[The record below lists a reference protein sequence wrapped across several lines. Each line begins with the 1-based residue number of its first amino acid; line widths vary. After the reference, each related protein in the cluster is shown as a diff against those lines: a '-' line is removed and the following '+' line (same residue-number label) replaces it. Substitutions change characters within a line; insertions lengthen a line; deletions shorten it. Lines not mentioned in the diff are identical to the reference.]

1 MVMEMAQARVLTDKE
16 LKQILNYNDSCERH
30 AARNRLMLLFTHWA
44 GMRIGEVVALRVSDV
59 VTEDSTA
66 RSEIRLSSTQTKGK
80 HARTVFVSTRLQREI
95 KKYLKASNTRYSER
109 TLFSTQKSHAFT
121 ANTATQL
128 LQRIYERAGMRGA
141 TSHSGRRSYLTKLAD
156 KGVGVFV
163 LAQLAGHRHIGTT
176 QRYVSVSDTQLKNAA
191 ELAS

>member
-1 MVMEMAQARVLTDKE
+1 
-16 LKQILNYNDSCERH
+16 
-30 AARNRLMLLFTHWA
+30 MLLFTHWA

-59 VTEDSTA
+59 VTEDGTV

-95 KKYLKASNTRYSER
+95 TKYLKASTTHYSER
-109 TLFSTQKSHAFT
+109 SLFNTQKSHAFT

-128 LQRIYERAGMRGA
+128 LQRIYARAGMVGA

-163 LAQLAGHRHIGTT
+163 LAQLAGHRHINTT
-176 QRYVSVSDTQLKNAA
+176 QRYVNVSDTQLRNAA

>member
-1 MVMEMAQARVLTDKE
+1 MMTQARVLTDKE
-16 LKQILNYNDSCERH
+16 LKQVLNYNDACERH
-30 AARNRLMLLFTHWA
+30 AARNRLMLLMTHWA

-59 VTEDSTA
+59 VTEDSA
-66 RSEIRLSSTQTKGK
+66 PRKEIRLSSTQTKGK

-95 KKYLKASNTRYSER
+95 TKYLKASTMRYSER
-109 TLFSTQKSHAFT
+109 SLFSTQKSHAFT

-128 LQRIYERAGMRGA
+128 LQRIYTRAGMRGA

-163 LAQLAGHRHIGTT
+163 LAQL
-176 QRYVSVSDTQLKNAA
+176 VSDTQLRNAA
-191 ELAS
+191 ELL

>member
-1 MVMEMAQARVLTDKE
+1 MAQARVLTDKE
-16 LKQILNYNDSCERH
+16 LKQVINYNGACERH
-30 AARNRLMLLFTHWA
+30 AARNRLMLLLTHWA

-59 VTEDSTA
+59 VDEDSKPK
-66 RSEIRLSSTQTKGK
+66 SEIRLTPSQTKGS

-95 KKYLKASNTRYSER
+95 VKYLQASNTHYSER
-109 TLFSTQKSHAFT
+109 SLFKTQKSQQFS

-128 LQRIYERAGMRGA
+128 LQRVYERAGMRGA

-156 KGVGVFV
+156 KGVSVFV
-163 LAQLAGHRHIGTT
+163 LAQLAGHQHISTT
-176 QRYVSVSDTQLKNAA
+176 QRYVSVSDTQLRNAT

>member
-1 MVMEMAQARVLTDKE
+1 MAQARVLTDKE
-16 LKQILNYNDSCERH
+16 LKQVLNYNAACERH
-30 AARNRLMLLFTHWA
+30 AARNRLMLLFTHMG
-44 GMRIGEVVALRVSDV
+44 GMRIGEVVALRVCDV
-59 VTEDSTA
+59 VSDDLVA
-66 RSEIRLSSTQTKGK
+66 RSEIRLSSSQTKGK

-95 KKYLKASNTRYSER
+95 VNYIHASNTQYSER
-109 TLFSTQKSHAFT
+109 YLFSTQKSKQFS

-128 LQRIYERAGMRGA
+128 LQRIYARSGMQGA

-156 KGVGVFV
+156 KGVSVFV

>member
-1 MVMEMAQARVLTDKE
+1 MAQARVLTDKE
-16 LKQILNYNDSCERH
+16 LKQVLNYNDACERH

-44 GMRIGEVVALRVSDV
+44 GMRIGEVVALRVCDIA
-59 VTEDSTA
+59 TEDGAA
-66 RSEIRLSSTQTKGK
+66 RTEIRLSSTQTKGK

-95 KKYLKASNTRYSER
+95 AKYLKASNTRYSER
-109 TLFSTQKSHAFT
+109 SLFNTQKSQQFS

-128 LQRIYERAGMRGA
+128 LQRIYARAGMRGA

-163 LAQLAGHRHIGTT
+163 LAQLAVHRHISTT
-176 QRYVSVSDTQLKNAA
+176 QRYVSVSDTQLRNAA
-191 ELAS
+191 ELV

>member
-1 MVMEMAQARVLTDKE
+1 MYMGQARVLTDKE
-16 LKQILNYNDSCERH
+16 LKQVLNYNDACERH
-30 AARNRLMLLFTHWA
+30 AARNRLMLLLTHWA
-44 GMRIGEVVALRVSDV
+44 GMRVGEVVALRVCDV
-59 VTEDSTA
+59 ATEDGAA
-66 RSEIRLSSTQTKGK
+66 RTEIRLRSTQTKGK

-95 KKYLKASNTRYSER
+95 AKYLKTSNTRYSER
-109 TLFSTQKSHAFT
+109 FLFRTQKSQQFS

-128 LQRIYERAGMRGA
+128 LQRIYARAGMRGA

-163 LAQLAGHRHIGTT
+163 LAQLAGHRHISTT
-176 QRYVSVSDTQLKNAA
+176 QRYVSVSDTQLRNAA

>member
-1 MVMEMAQARVLTDKE
+1 MAQARVLTDKE
-16 LKQILNYNDSCERH
+16 LKQVLNYNDACERH
-30 AARNRLMLLFTHWA
+30 AARNRLMLLLTHWA

-59 VTEDSTA
+59 ATDDGT
-66 RSEIRLSSTQTKGK
+66 GK
-80 HARTVFVSTRLQREI
+80 HARIVFVSTRLQREI
-95 KKYLKASNTRYSER
+95 AKYLKASHTRYSER
-109 TLFSTQKSHAFT
+109 SLFRTQKSQQFS

-163 LAQLAGHRHIGTT
+163 LAQLAGHRHISTT
-176 QRYVSVSDTQLKNAA
+176 QRYVSVSDTQLRNAT